1 MGHKIRHK
9 AAIFFWLD
17 KMMIRNAI
25 IATAIACLLT
35 AGAAAQQTAADYRQR
50 QADLIALSAIF
61 GEMHHIRRSC
71 EPRFEADAWR
81 QRMKRLVA
89 LEAPQAVARNAMV
102 AAFNKA
108 YSRAQ
113 TRFPA
118 CDRRARDYAAA
129 KAAQGDQIII
139 RLTEPLREAIAEDNA
154 ASFVTSGTSTPENR
168 KDTD

>member
-1 MGHKIRHK
+1 MGHK
-9 AAIFFWLD
+9 AAIFFGLD

-25 IATAIACLLT
+25 IAFAAVGLLT

-50 QADLIALSAIF
+50 QADLVALSAIF

-71 EPRFEADAWR
+71 EPRLEADAWR
-81 QRMKRLVA
+81 QRMKRLVE
-89 LEAPQAVARNAMV
+89 LEEPQDVARNDMV

-113 TRFPA
+113 ARFPV

-129 KAAQGDQIII
+129 KAAQGDQIVA
-139 RLTEPLREAIAEDNA
+139 RLTEPLREAIEEDGTA
-154 ASFVTSGTSTPENR
+154 FVWSGTQTPENR